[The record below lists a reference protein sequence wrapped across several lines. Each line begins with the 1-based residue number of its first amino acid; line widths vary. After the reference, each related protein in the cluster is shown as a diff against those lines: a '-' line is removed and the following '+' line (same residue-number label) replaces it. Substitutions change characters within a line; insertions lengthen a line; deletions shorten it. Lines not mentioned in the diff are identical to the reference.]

1 MDRYGSRLMSS
12 VKAPNGD
19 VYDLPDAVA
28 SGLVNSHESGWEYV
42 GEKPKPVKRVTA
54 KPDSFKTKK

>member
-1 MDRYGSRLMSS
+1 MAA

-28 SGLVNSHESGWEYV
+28 SGLVNPEGSEWSYADESPAPA
-42 GEKPKPVKRVTA
+42 KKTA
-54 KPDSFKTKK
+54 VKPDSFKSKK

>member
-1 MDRYGSRLMSS
+1 MSS

>member
-1 MDRYGSRLMSS
+1 MQ

-28 SGLVNSHESGWEYV
+28 TGLADSKGSGWSLVAAE
-42 GEKPKPVKRVTA
+42 PVKRAA
-54 KPDSFKTKK
+54 KPPATKK